1 MSETIFINEDYL
13 PFRPSNIFNPEYDLN
28 SSVMKYYNENI
39 KSVDNLSKILK
50 TDLKKGL
57 QLDDLEWRKD
67 KYGDN
72 SIILEENS
80 FKQLFYENLKD
91 KTMQIFLIISIIY
104 LLFTLYYNDK
114 FYLGIGEAFFS
125 IVFILLINIISAL
138 QNYFQKKEFYKIE
151 KIMNKKEVIVI
162 RNNKKEKILE
172 DDLLVGDILLF
183 KAGDI
188 INEDGIAFDDTN
200 AEIDECIVIN
210 DKKCSL
216 KNSEFKVINH
226 KIISTPIIFSG
237 SKVIKGYGKM
247 IVCTVGYNT
256 FQEINKYKEYKIK
269 DDVKY
274 TFSNKVENFSEHYTD
289 TEYLICVIYLIF
301 RFIKDLF
308 IMYKNNINLSFSGI
322 VGLLLHCGIVF
333 YTLYILL
340 VPENLSFAIT
350 NCISFIVIKMKNSF
364 LLLRDINKFQAV
376 PYITDVCMGLT
387 NIMLRY
393 QCNIINIFIGDK
405 DYNLQ
410 NETINNED
418 IKKIIQDG
426 IRKTID
432 FSNNLN
438 TDDNFKNDINVI
450 DKVIISYY
458 NKNFNDNGSLIDEEI
473 KYKFPFDSEYKF
485 SINIYECKDGNYK
498 LYIKGAPEILFDLTL
513 NYQSGKDEI
522 KEFNKDLFLK
532 KQKKYTSI
540 SLRTIYF
547 GYKNISKD
555 EILKSIEQF
564 PNQDINFYLN
574 LLNDLTFLFM
584 IAINQELRPESK
596 GSINISKNT
605 GINIHIITGENKNT
619 ALSICQNLGLIE
631 LSEVS
636 KGEKLEKLY
645 QEYIKNNNDDLTN
658 ITEIESPII
667 LDGKIFRKVTG
678 GIKIEN
684 NDYSLNNENAFNHI
698 IKNLKIISR
707 ANEEDKLILIVG
719 LKNQNKIVSYIGKNQ
734 YDSSS
739 LLLSHYGI
747 SLGIKGCDIT
757 KYDSDIFI
765 LDDSFSTFIS
775 LINFGRNFYF
785 GVKNLIEFQF
795 ISCIVINIYI
805 ILGGLL
811 FNDYP
816 FNPTKNFWLSIL
828 IDFIATFSFYFGKF
842 DNYDL
847 LEYKPIPLNDDIIN
861 KKDYIRIGLEILF
874 QIVII
879 MLISFYGAFYFN
891 VNSDT
896 TLFYLNWNKEN
907 GYHLT
912 IIFNVY
918 LFMLWFNLYFYCSK
932 IGINRINLCILIV
945 IFLIQILFVHFGGS
959 ILRTKSLSL
968 NQYLICICIGFLIYI
983 FKYIFEL
990 RKKKLK
996 KKHQKLY
1003 D

>member
-39 KSVDNLSKILK
+39 KSADNLSKILK

-138 QNYFQKKEFYKIE
+138 QNYFQKKEFCKIE

-200 AEIDECIVIN
+200 AEIDESNIIN
-210 DKKCSL
+210 DKKYCL
-216 KNSEFKVINH
+216 KNSEFKFINH

-247 IVCTVGYNT
+247 IVCTVGDNT
-256 FQEINKYKEYKIK
+256 FQEINKYNVYKIK
-269 DDVKY
+269 DVVKD
-274 TFSNKVENFSEHYTD
+274 TFKNKVENFSDHYTD
-289 TEYLICVIYLIF
+289 KQYLICIFYIIF
-301 RFIKDLF
+301 RFLKELYFKYIN
-308 IMYKNNINLSFSGI
+308 NNITFSGI
-322 VGLLLHCGIVF
+322 IELILHCGIVF
-333 YTLYILL
+333 YTLFILL
-340 VPENLSFAIT
+340 VPENLEKAIS
-350 NCISFIVIKMKNSF
+350 NCISCIIIKMNNSF
-364 LLLRDINKFQAV
+364 LLMRDINKFQIV
-376 PYITDVCMGLT
+376 PYITDICMGLT
-387 NIMLRY
+387 NIILRY
-393 QCNIINIFIGDK
+393 QCNIVNIFIGEK
-405 DYNLQ
+405 DYNLK
-410 NETINNED
+410 NENINNED
-418 IKKIIQDG
+418 IKNIIQDG
-426 IRKTID
+426 IRKTI
-432 FSNNLN
+432 NINYN
-438 TDDNFKNDINVI
+438 TNDKYNDINLI
-450 DKVIISYY
+450 DKEIISYY
-458 NKNFNDNGSLIDEEI
+458 KKFYNDNDRLINEEI
-473 KYKFPFDSEYKF
+473 KYIFPFDSEFKF

-498 LYIKGAPEILFDLTL
+498 LYIKGAPEILFEYTL
-513 NYQSGKDEI
+513 NYQNGKDEI
-522 KEFNKDLFLK
+522 KEFNKELFLK

-547 GYKNISKD
+547 GYKNITKD
-555 EILKSIEQF
+555 EILKSIEKF
-564 PNQDINFYLN
+564 PNQNIDFYLN
-574 LLNDLTFLFM
+574 LINNLTFLFM
-584 IAINQELRPESK
+584 IAINQELRAEAK
-596 GSINISKNT
+596 ESINICKNT
-605 GINIHIITGENKNT
+605 GINIHILTGENKNT
-619 ALSICQNLGLIE
+619 ALSICQNLDLIE
-631 LSEVS
+631 LNEIS

-645 QEYIKNNNDDLTN
+645 EEYIKNNNDDLSK
-658 ITEIESPII
+658 ITEVESPII
-667 LDGKIFRKVTG
+667 LDGKIFRKISG
-678 GIKIEN
+678 GIIFEN
-684 NDYSLNNENAFNHI
+684 NNYILKNEKAFNHI
-698 IKNLKIISR
+698 IQNLKIISR
-707 ANEEDKLILIVG
+707 VNELDKLILITG

-765 LDDSFSTFIS
+765 LDDSFSTFIT

-785 GVKNLIEFQF
+785 AVKNFIEFQF
-795 ISCIVINIYI
+795 ISCVVINIF
-805 ILGGLL
+805 ILFGGFL
-811 FNDYP
+811 FNDFP
-816 FNPTKNFWLSIL
+816 FNPTKNFWFSIV
-828 IDFIATFSFYFGKF
+828 IDFISTFAFYFGKF
-842 DNYDL
+842 DNYNL
-847 LEYKPIPLNDDIIN
+847 LEDKPISLNDRVIN
-861 KKDYIRIGLEILF
+861 KKDYFRIGLQILFEILILMF
-874 QIVII
+874 I
-879 MLISFYGAFYFN
+879 LLFGDFFFN
-891 VNSDT
+891 VKSDVN
-896 TLFYLNWNKEN
+896 LSYLNWNNEN

-918 LFMLWFNLYFYCSK
+918 FFMLWFNLYYNCSI
-932 IGINRINLCILIV
+932 IGINKINLSILIV
-945 IFLIQILFVHFGGS
+945 IFLIQILFVTFGGS
-959 ILRTKSLSL
+959 ILRTKSLNL
-968 NQYLICICIGFLIYI
+968 NQHLICILIGFLIFV
-983 FKYIFEL
+983 FKSFFGL
-990 RKKKLK
+990 REKKKK
-996 KKHQKLY
+996 KKDNMLY
-1003 D
+1003 N

>member
-1 MSETIFINEDYL
+1 MSETIFINEDNL
-13 PFRPSNIFNPEYDLN
+13 PFRPSNIFNSEYDLN
-28 SSVMKYYNENI
+28 SSVMEYYNENI
-39 KSVDNLSKILK
+39 KSADNLSKILK

-57 QLDDLEWRKD
+57 SLDDLNWRKE

-72 SIILEENS
+72 SIILEEFN
-80 FKQLFYENLKD
+80 FKQIFFDNLKD
-91 KTMQIFLIISIIY
+91 KTMRIFLIISIIY
-104 LLFTLYYNDK
+104 FLFTLYYKDK
-114 FYLGIGEAFFS
+114 YFFGIGEAFFS
-125 IVFILLINIISAL
+125 ILYILIINIISSF
-138 QNYFQKKEFYKIE
+138 QIYFQKKEINKIE
-151 KIMNKKEVIVI
+151 NIMKKKEVIVI
-162 RNNKKEKILE
+162 RNNKKDKILE

-188 INEDGIAFDDTN
+188 INEDGIAFDNTN
-200 AEIDECIVIN
+200 AEIDESIIFN
-210 DKKCSL
+210 DKNCSL

-247 IVCTVGYNT
+247 IICTVGDNT

-269 DDVKY
+269 DLVKD
-274 TFSNKVENFSEHYTD
+274 TFKNKVKKFSENYID
-289 TEYLICVIYLIF
+289 NENLICVILLIF
-301 RFIKDLF
+301 RFLKDLF
-308 IMYKNNINLSFSGI
+308 FMYKNNINISFSGI
-322 VGLLLHCGIVF
+322 VGLILHCGIVF
-333 YTLYILL
+333 YTLYLLL
-340 VPENLSFAIT
+340 VPENLSYAIT
-350 NCISFIVIKMKNSF
+350 NCISFIVIKLKNSF
-364 LLLRDINKFQAV
+364 LLIRNIDKFQTV
-376 PYITDVCMGLT
+376 SYITDVCMGLT

-393 QCNIINIFIGDK
+393 QCNITNIFIGDK

-410 NETINNED
+410 NEIIKNED
-418 IKKIIQDG
+418 IKNIIQDG
-426 IRKTID
+426 IKKTIN
-432 FSNNLN
+432 FNNNLN
-438 TDDNFKNDINVI
+438 TDDNFKNDINII
-450 DKVIISYY
+450 DKGIISYY
-458 NKNFNDNGSLIDEEI
+458 NKNYNDNDSIINEEI
-473 KYKFPFDSEYKF
+473 KYIFPFDSEYKF

-498 LYIKGAPEILFDLTL
+498 LYVKGAPEILCDLTL
-513 NYQSGKDEI
+513 NYHSGKDEI
-522 KEFNKDLFLK
+522 KEFNKELFLK
-532 KQKKYTSI
+532 KQKKYTSL

-584 IAINQELRPESK
+584 IGIIQELRPEAK
-596 GSINISKNT
+596 GSINLSKHT

-631 LSEVS
+631 LNEVT

-645 QEYIKNNNDDLTN
+645 EEYINNNNDNLTK

-667 LDGKIFRKVTG
+667 LDGKIFRKVSG
-678 GIKIEN
+678 GIKYEN
-684 NDYSLNNENAFNHI
+684 NNYSLNNENAFNHI
-698 IKNLKIISR
+698 IQNLKIISR
-707 ANEEDKLILIVG
+707 ANEEDKLILITG

-739 LLLSHYGI
+739 LSLSHYGI

-775 LINFGRNFYF
+775 LINYGRNFYF
-785 GVKNLIEFQF
+785 AVKKLIEFQF
-795 ISCIVINIYI
+795 ISCIVINFFFLFDGI
-805 ILGGLL
+805 L
-811 FNDYP
+811 FNDFP
-816 FNPTKNFWLSIL
+816 FNPTKNFWFSIL
-828 IDFIATFSFYFGKF
+828 IDFIATFAFYFGKF

-847 LEYKPIPLNDDIIN
+847 LDDKPIPLRDEIIN
-861 KKDYIRIGLEILF
+861 KKDYIRIGLQILF
-874 QIVII
+874 QIVIL
-879 MLISFYGAFYFN
+879 MFISFYGDFYFN

-896 TLFYLNWNKEN
+896 NLFYLNWNKEN

-918 LFMLWFNLYFYCSK
+918 FFMLWFNLFFYSSN
-932 IGINRINLCILIV
+932 IGINRINLSILIGV
-945 IFLIQILFVHFGGS
+945 FLIQILFVTFGGS

-968 NQYLICICIGFLIYI
+968 NQHLICIFIGFLIYI

-990 RKKKLK
+990 RERKKRKN
-996 KKHQKLY
+996 QKLH